1 MTSVLRLGVYRE
13 RIEKYGGRRSAEPRQ
28 PIEPPQ
34 PPQPPVGPHQFQQ
47 NGDNG
52 VSFFSFP
59 EISNCVRPAPW
70 TLCMLPLFSATKQ

>member
-28 PIEPPQ
+28 PLEDEVQ
-34 PPQPPVGPHQFQQ
+34 PPHQPPVGPRQPQQQ

-52 VSFFSFP
+52 VSHLTDVIFFGW
-59 EISNCVRPAPW
+59 N
-70 TLCMLPLFSATKQ
+70 K